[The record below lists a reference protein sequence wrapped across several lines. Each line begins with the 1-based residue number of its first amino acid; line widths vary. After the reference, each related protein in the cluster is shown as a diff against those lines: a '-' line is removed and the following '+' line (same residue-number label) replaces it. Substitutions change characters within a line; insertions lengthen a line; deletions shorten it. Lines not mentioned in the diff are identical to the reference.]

1 MLTTALYCNNSS
13 VPVLQ
18 ESADIITDWS
28 RNNDM
33 LINATKTKEMVMS
46 QSTYC
51 TVYRVVFIFIF
62 IVFTLTGPHCKT
74 VFY

>member
-1 MLTTALYCNNSS
+1 MYINSTIHVIRKIS
-13 VPVLQ
+13 VGPYTFIFQYLLLF
-18 ESADIITDWS
+18 II
-28 RNNDM
+28 
-33 LINATKTKEMVMS
+33 MS

-51 TVYRVVFIFIF
+51 TVYRVVFFF